1 MYNRMAMPGLPESE
15 ATIEYGRSKVIRL
28 KRELLADGW
37 PVELGGRAFDTLVAL
52 IEARGTVLGKDDL

>member
-1 MYNRMAMPGLPESE
+1 MAMPGLPESE
-15 ATIEYGRSKVIRL
+15 ATIEYGRSKVICL

-37 PVELGGRAFDTLVAL
+37 PIELGGRAFDTLVAP

>member
-37 PVELGGRAFDTLVAL
+37 PVELGGRAFDTLAAAPSRVTNNSL
-52 IEARGTVLGKDDL
+52 R

>member
-1 MYNRMAMPGLPESE
+1 MAMPGLPESE
-15 ATIEYGRSKVIRL
+15 ATIEYGRFKVIRVIRL

-37 PVELGGRAFDTLVAL
+37 PVELGGRAFDTLVVL